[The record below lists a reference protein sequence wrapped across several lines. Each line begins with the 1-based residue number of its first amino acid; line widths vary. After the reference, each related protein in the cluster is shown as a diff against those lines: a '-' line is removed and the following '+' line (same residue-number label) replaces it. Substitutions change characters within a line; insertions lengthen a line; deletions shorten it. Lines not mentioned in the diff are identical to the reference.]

1 MKVLVRDLRH
11 LHVSKALPLLERVQR
26 LVVVVVVDMYHSRD
40 LQLCKGEI
48 CLKSAKNPERSRGKS
63 LTCKMLHVF
72 LRAPLSVILL
82 DLLRGDTRRL
92 YMYGMGEESSIKLL
106 LSLSFLVSY
115 CFTTIIL

>member
-11 LHVSKALPLLERVQR
+11 LHVSKALPLLERLQR
-26 LVVVVVVDMYHSRD
+26 LFVFDMYHSRD

-106 LSLSFLVSY
+106 LSLSFLV
-115 CFTTIIL
+115 